1 MVLILPCPHTFII
14 PLQRQVIWWRLCP
27 ISCGILC
34 HSLAAHNFKWDKVK
48 GPIKTWIPPLPK
60 VCVGLELAWALDQ
73 FLANSPRRRMLHH
86 PLEFD
91 WQGCGNQHLEPYN
104 VLATVLGKLIAVQ
117 ASSLICACMCAC
129 VCARVLMNNK
139 GQPWMLFLKYK

>member
-1 MVLILPCPHTFII
+1 
-14 PLQRQVIWWRLCP
+14 
-27 ISCGILC
+27 
-34 HSLAAHNFKWDKVK
+34 
-48 GPIKTWIPPLPK
+48 
-60 VCVGLELAWALDQ
+60 
-73 FLANSPRRRMLHH
+73 MLHH

-129 VCARVLMNNK
+129 VCARVLMNTK
-139 GQPWMLFLKYK
+139 GQPWVLFLKYK